1 MPTNVP
7 DITAKPPAPRD
18 WRELRRRTDAMSLGV
33 EMVMAVALGAYL
45 GHLWDGH
52 FGHGPWGMVFFVL
65 AGVGAAAKAV
75 IRTWRQTRDHL
86 ARSGAETPSMQ
97 FADRPAHLSRFTPGA
112 AGPDGLRAAAPRAQP
127 SPEASR

>member
-1 MPTNVP
+1 MS
-7 DITAKPPAPRD
+7 TATTAPEKPAVAPQRSD
-18 WRELRRRTDAMSLGV
+18 WREIRRRTDAMSLGV

-75 IRTWRQTRDHL
+75 LRTWRQTRDHL
-86 ARSGAETPSMQ
+86 ARSAAATPEV
-97 FADRPAHLSRFTPGA
+97 ALP
-112 AGPDGLRAAAPRAQP
+112 APRAAG
-127 SPEASR
+127 ESRFAVGGRAAGGTR

>member
-1 MPTNVP
+1 MSTVT
-7 DITAKPPAPRD
+7 TAPEQPAAAPARRD
-18 WRELRRRTDAMSLGV
+18 WREIRRRTDAMSLGV

-65 AGVGAAAKAV
+65 AGVGAAGKAV

-86 ARSGAETPSMQ
+86 ARTASATPEVT
-97 FADRPAHLSRFTPGA
+97 L
-112 AGPDGLRAAAPRAQP
+112 AAPRAAG
-127 SPEASR
+127 ESRYSVPGGRR